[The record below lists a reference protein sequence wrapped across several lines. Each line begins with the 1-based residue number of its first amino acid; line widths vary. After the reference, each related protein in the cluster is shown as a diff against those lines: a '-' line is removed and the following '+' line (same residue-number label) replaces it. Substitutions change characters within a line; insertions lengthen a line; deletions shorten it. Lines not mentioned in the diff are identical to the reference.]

1 MTPVDT
7 TIARPNPPPLIEVL
21 PAEPLLLMTA
31 GPVPVPAEVARAG
44 GMVINHVGETMAMV
58 VRHIKEMAR
67 YTFQTRDDKI
77 LGVSG
82 PASAAMEMAVGNLL
96 WPGRRVLV
104 VRNGLFSGRF
114 AEMADGVG
122 AEVDT
127 VDVVPGQPILP
138 EAVEERL
145 KAARYDVVT
154 LAQGETSCGVWT
166 SQLPEIVRL
175 AREHGALTIV
185 DAVCTLSTMPLKKDE
200 WGIDVVLTGSQK
212 GLSSLPGVSLI
223 AFSDRAWKVA
233 VDRTCRKPHWCLD
246 VVRAERFWGDH
257 QYHYTAP
264 VPGLLAMHEALR
276 LILEETLER
285 RFERHLHSSLALQ
298 SGLEGMGLSLFT
310 PKEVRLNSVV
320 AIDVPEGVD
329 PEAARNYMSSRF
341 KVLIAGAF
349 GLDTVRIGQM
359 GEQCRA
365 PNLFRVL
372 HALGVA
378 FARQGVQV
386 DQSAGMA
393 ALEAH
398 LAKHAEDIL

>member
-1 MTPVDT
+1 VSPVD
-7 TIARPNPPPLIEVL
+7 ARISRPQPPPLTELL

-44 GMVINHVGETMAMV
+44 GMVINHVGETMNMV

-67 YTFQTRDDKI
+67 YTFQTADEKI

-96 WPGRRVLV
+96 WPGRSVLV
-104 VRNGLFSGRF
+104 VQCGVFSDRF
-114 AEMADGVG
+114 AEMAVGVG
-122 AEVDT
+122 AD
-127 VDVVPGQPILP
+127 VDVLAVAEGSPVPAELV
-138 EAVEERL
+138 AARL
-145 KAARYDVVT
+145 KTRKYDVVT
-154 LAQGETSCGVWT
+154 LVQGETSCGVWV
-166 SQLPEIVRL
+166 SELPEIVRL
-175 AREHGALTIV
+175 VREHGALSIV
-185 DAVCTLSTMPLKKDE
+185 DAVCTLSTMPLKKDD

-223 AFSDRAWKVA
+223 AFSDEAWEVA
-233 VDRTCRKPHWCLD
+233 KNRTALRPHWCLD
-246 VVRAERFWGDH
+246 VLRAEEFWSHH

-285 RFERHLHSSLALQ
+285 RFERHMHSSLALQ
-298 SGLEGMGLSLFT
+298 AGIEGMGLTLFT
-310 PKEVRLNSVV
+310 PVAYRLNSVV
-320 AIDVPEGVD
+320 AIRVPEGVD
-329 PEAARNYMSSRF
+329 SEAARQYMSSRF

-349 GLDTVRIGQM
+349 GLDIVRIGQM

-372 HALGVA
+372 HSLGAA
-378 FARQGVQV
+378 FARQGVKV
-386 DQSAGMA
+386 DPSGGMA
-393 ALEAH
+393 AMEDH
-398 LAKHAEDIL
+398 LAQHAEDIL

>member
-1 MTPVDT
+1 VSPVDS
-7 TIARPNPPPLIEVL
+7 TIKRPHPPPLTAVL

-31 GPVPVPAEVARAG
+31 GPVPVPAEVAWAG
-44 GMVINHVGETMAMV
+44 SMVINHVGETMAMV
-58 VRHIKEMAR
+58 VRHIKDMAR
-67 YTFQTRDDKI
+67 YTFQTRDEKI

-82 PASAAMEMAVGNLL
+82 PASAAMEMAIGNLL
-96 WPGRRVLV
+96 WPGRRALV

-114 AEMADGVG
+114 AEMAVGVG
-122 AEVDT
+122 ADVDT
-127 VDVVPGQPILP
+127 VDVEPGQPIRP
-138 EAVEERL
+138 EAVAEAL
-145 KAARYDVVT
+145 AAAHYDVVT

-166 SQLPEIVRL
+166 AELPEIIRL

-185 DAVCTLSTMPLKKDE
+185 DAVCTLSTMACKKDE

-223 AFSDRAWKVA
+223 AFSDRAWQVA
-233 VDRTCRKPHWCLD
+233 LERTAARPHWCLD
-246 VVRAERFWGDH
+246 VVRAERFWGEH
-257 QYHYTAP
+257 SYHYTAP

-298 SGLEGMGLSLFT
+298 AGLEGMGLELFT

-320 AIDVPEGVD
+320 AINVPDGVD
-329 PEAARNYMSSRF
+329 PDTARNYMSSRF

-349 GLDTVRIGQM
+349 GLDVVRIGQM

-372 HALGVA
+372 HALGVS
-378 FARQGVQV
+378 FARQGAKM

-393 ALEAH
+393 AMEAH
-398 LAKHAEDIL
+398 LAEHAEDIL

>member
-1 MTPVDT
+1 MTPVDGS
-7 TIARPNPPPLIEVL
+7 IKRPHPPPLTAVL

-31 GPVPVPAEVARAG
+31 GPVPVPAEVSWAG
-44 GMVINHVGETMAMV
+44 SMVINHVGETMDMV

-67 YTFQTRDDKI
+67 YTFQTKDEKI

-82 PASAAMEMAVGNLL
+82 PASAAMEMAIGNLL
-96 WPGRRVLV
+96 WPGRRALV

-114 AEMADGVG
+114 AEMALGVG

-127 VDVVPGQPILP
+127 VDVEPGQAVLP
-138 EAVEERL
+138 SLVRERL
-145 KAARYDVVT
+145 EKARYDVVT

-166 SQLPEIVRL
+166 SELPEIIRM
-175 AREHGALTIV
+175 AREHGAMTIV
-185 DAVCTLSTMPLKKDE
+185 DAVCTLSTMPCKKDE
-200 WGIDVVLTGSQK
+200 WGIDVLLTGSQK

-233 VDRTCRKPHWCLD
+233 VDRTAARPHWCLD
-246 VVRAERFWGDH
+246 VVRAERFWGEH

-298 SGLEGMGLSLFT
+298 EGLEGMGLELFT
-310 PKEVRLNSVV
+310 AEDIRLNSVV
-320 AIDVPEGVD
+320 AINVPEGVD
-329 PEAARNYMSSRF
+329 SDVARNYMSSRF

-349 GLDTVRIGQM
+349 GLDVVRIGQM

-378 FARQGVQV
+378 FARQGVDV
-386 DQSAGMA
+386 NQSAGMA
-393 ALEAH
+393 AMEAH
-398 LAKHAEDIL
+398 LAEHAEDIL